1 MQMKEEQ
8 NAPQNTVR
16 GVHMDGKR
24 ANSIQMLSFSKCN
37 IHFRRLVIINVELCE
52 SFWLWNL
59 ACRLN
64 VKNYIT
70 YTRIVLSTSHEPLLL
85 FDTPNKSKWFVG
97 MRMLTLIVSFTF
109 WWFWTD
115 YTSESITHGIATV
128 IFCSSV
134 RMQSEVYEQ
143 SIVCTMHICDWIVCA
158 RVCVYNNYT
167 VLHSVSIS
175 TNISR
180 AMIFFCICKHFPWI
194 PLCSLHTNAPIE
206 HGGKR

>member
-1 MQMKEEQ
+1 MQY
-8 NAPQNTVR
+8 P
-16 GVHMDGKR
+16 
-24 ANSIQMLSFSKCN
+24 FSST
-37 IHFRRLVIINVELCE
+37 IINVELCE

-97 MRMLTLIVSFTF
+97 IRMRMLTLIVSFTF

-143 SIVCTMHICDWIVCA
+143 SIVCTMHICDWVVCA
-158 RVCVYNNYT
+158 RARVCIQQLYCSSFGFNFNKHIT
-167 VLHSVSIS
+167 CHDFLLH
-175 TNISR
+175 
-180 AMIFFCICKHFPWI
+180 
-194 PLCSLHTNAPIE
+194 L
-206 HGGKR
+206 